1 MKNVFDFRKELI
13 GEYAKFS
20 TSFAKPS
27 ADDIAARLK
36 EEYGSGRYWR
46 EPLIQI
52 NPNYEKDKTVD
63 ELAAAGVLTA
73 ECAAIFQL
81 FKQEVK
87 NGVTGFTKQ
96 PLRLYKHQ
104 RQAISH
110 VQHGESYVVTTGTGS
125 GKSLC
130 FFIPIV
136 NRIIEEKKSDPTPR
150 TRAIIVYPMNA
161 LANSQREEMRK
172 FLCDYA
178 EGAEPISICRYTG
191 QESEEDRKRIR
202 ENPPDILLTNYMM
215 LDLILTRHTE
225 DRQVVKNCQGLE
237 FLVLDELHTYRGRQ
251 GADVAMLVRRL
262 RAQLNA
268 DNLLCVGTSATMAG
282 VGQSADKHKAIAEVA
297 SRIFDAPITEHC
309 VVDETLEYVT
319 DKNISN
325 AEMLSKLP
333 ARVSASSYDWS
344 DLDAFKQDPFAVWIE
359 RTLGIEDKGGHLE
372 RATPI
377 TSHDAAEKLA
387 EACHIG
393 KEASREA
400 IVRFLVSMQQKDWG
414 LGDKNKA
421 PFAFKLHQFISGP
434 GVVMTTLEKR
444 GERVVTLDE
453 QRFAPGRQDEGVL
466 LFRTYFCR
474 ECGREYIPVWID
486 DKNGRVLP
494 RKLDDAQPDST
505 KKDVRYG
512 FLTPVDGLPDGLE
525 TPSINDSL
533 PDKAYPDECFT
544 FTNDD
549 QKLKDS
555 FAKDGA
561 RPIAVSLSSQ
571 GKFAANTA
579 PTHWLWRGHYR
590 LCLECKDVNSANG
603 RDANRLAGISGEGRS
618 TATTIITLESLRLM
632 FAEQSAVGKDDFRKL
647 LGFADNRQDCALQS
661 GHFNEFVL
669 LTTLRS
675 ALLKA
680 LEESPDGI
688 GAEEIADRVFKALS
702 FNLDVPSVKREYLA
716 DPGLF
721 GPALAKAREKVKFYL
736 GYRLFEDLGREWR
749 YRNPNLEQLG
759 LLAFDFL
766 GLDELISHAEVW
778 NLSSG
783 IFKGLEGGHALFLS
797 LPPGNKRKFVIAVLT
812 ALRKL
817 KSISSKYFNEAEQGT
832 KCDVQDSE
840 GNTVILDRW
849 CLRSARPLVHEKS
862 TLIYYN
868 KDDIDANTE
877 QSSIK
882 KKVDEGAAFKASSA
896 SAFFRSIEVNDLWNG
911 TPYASP
917 KGGRFR
923 ANGNQDRRRL
933 MEAVQAVVL
942 AASKAGITVA
952 HAVGKPRDE
961 NGNEVEGV
969 NVVECSLTGDAI
981 IWKLSAPSDESKING
996 YFLQLYKNVAA
1007 ILGISLEEPFHSFE
1021 SHEHTAQVEGD
1032 LRRLLEQRFRFG
1044 ARDKSDYKKDG
1055 NKGDLKKLPV
1065 LYCSPTME
1073 LGVDISALD
1082 LVYMRNVPPTPAN
1095 YAQRA
1100 GRAGR
1105 SGQAALAVTY
1115 CASQSPHDQWFY
1127 NHVSEM
1133 VSGSVMV
1140 PAIDLSNKDL
1150 YDSHMHAVWL
1160 SCVDVKLPFGIY
1172 QLLEKEPED
1181 NPSLA
1186 LLEEFKTPFTDP
1198 SVLAQA
1204 CAVAGKITNKLA
1216 AQGELTPEKA
1226 PWFNASYLHSLING
1240 SCQAFDAALERWRTL
1255 YKATKLQQK
1264 EANHIAETSPSKKE
1278 REIALGVA
1286 TDALEQ
1292 INVLEASQKENSD
1305 FYLYRYLASQGFLPG
1320 YSFPKLP
1327 LIAWLSKRQYVRA
1340 GAAAAGTNRGTMIAR
1355 PRFLALTEFGPR
1367 SLIYHEG
1374 AMYRVTKV
1382 KLKSSEL
1389 THVAANGRLMTM
1401 KGYVCSECGCAMF
1414 NLDKPSEPPMYSVC
1428 PSCHEP
1434 IDFSKSL
1441 IQDLY
1446 GVETVEA
1453 REAARITV
1461 MDEERQRQG
1470 FETLTT
1476 YSMPKGPADARK
1488 DAEITMDEGLPTKL
1502 TYVPAAT
1509 IWKINLGLRRR
1520 ANPEERGFWINPYT
1534 GLWSKRDDDE
1544 GGEEPQDPNAAVK
1557 KEVRIVPFVR
1567 DTKNMLVVEPPHEIV
1582 ENQEAMSTFRAAL
1595 QRGIERVFQLESS
1608 ELAAEYLPNGDS
1620 PSRILLYEASEGGS
1634 GVLSRLVDETQREVC
1649 FREIAK
1655 KALEVMHYRLNCA
1668 SGDYEEVENVT
1679 CQAGCYE
1686 CLLSYYNQTEH
1697 EFINRRNASVK
1708 SYLAKLANLAPHAI
1722 TTVNVAAVSP
1732 VDVASTP
1739 FLRELQKRR
1748 LKFPQHLGKTVGE
1761 GEDAF
1766 TIDALYDKKNTIV
1779 TYSPPSQ
1786 RLSVYAAEQ
1795 GFDILEFPSEESQYD
1810 AFFADNE
1817 NLFKD

>member
-1 MKNVFDFRKELI
+1 MKNVFDFRKALI
-13 GEYAKFS
+13 DEYAKFS
-20 TSFAKPS
+20 TSFANPS
-27 ADDIAARLK
+27 AEDIAARLK
-36 EEYGSGRYWR
+36 EEYDSGRYWR

-73 ECAAIFQL
+73 ECAEIFQL

-87 NGVTGFTKQ
+87 NGVAGFTKQ
-96 PLRLYKHQ
+96 PIRLYKHQ

-178 EGAEPISICRYTG
+178 EGTEPVSIRRYTG
-191 QESEEDRKRIR
+191 QESDEDRQQIR

-215 LDLILTRHTE
+215 LDLILTRHTD

-282 VGQSADKHKAIAEVA
+282 VGQSADKHTAIAKVA

-325 AEMLSKLP
+325 VEMLSKLP
-333 ARVSASSYDWS
+333 ARVSASSYDWT
-344 DLDAFKQDPFAVWIE
+344 DLDAFKQDPFAIWIE
-359 RTLGIEDKGGHLE
+359 RTLGIADKGGHLE

-377 TSHDAAEKLA
+377 TSHVAAEKLA
-387 EACHIG
+387 ETCHIG
-393 KEASREA
+393 KDVAREA
-400 IVRFLVSMQQKDWG
+400 IIRFLISMQQKDWD

-453 QRFAPGRQDEGVL
+453 QRYAPGRQEEKVL

-486 DKNGRVLP
+486 DKNGRVDP
-494 RKLDDAQPDST
+494 RKLDDTQPDSV
-505 KKDVRYG
+505 KKDIRYG
-512 FLTPVDGLPDGLE
+512 FLTPVDGLSDGLE
-525 TPSINDSL
+525 TPSIGASL
-533 PDKAYPDECFT
+533 PETAYPDECFT
-544 FTNDD
+544 FTPAG
-549 QKLKDS
+549 QKLKPS

-561 RPIAVSLSSQ
+561 RPIAVSLTPQ
-571 GKFAANTA
+571 GTLVANAA

-590 LCLECKDVNSANG
+590 LCLECKDVNAASG
-603 RDANRLAGISGEGRS
+603 RDTNRLAGISGEGRS
-618 TATTIITLESLRLM
+618 TATTIISLEALRLL
-632 FAEQSAVGKDDFRKL
+632 FAEQPTTDKDDFRKL

-669 LTTLRS
+669 LTALRS

-680 LEESPDGI
+680 LKESPAGI
-688 GAEEIADRVFKALS
+688 CAEELAEKIFKALS
-702 FNLDVPSVKREYLA
+702 FDLNNPLVLREYLS

-721 GPALAKAREKVKFYL
+721 GPALTKAREKVKFYL

-759 LLAFDFL
+759 LLTFDYQ
-766 GLDELISHAEVW
+766 GLDELISHGEVW
-778 NLSSG
+778 DPSADH
-783 IFKGLEGGHALFLS
+783 FKGLGNGLALFLS
-797 LPPGNKRKFVIAVLT
+797 LPVAVRRKFVVAVLT

-817 KSISSKYFNEAEQGT
+817 KSISIKYFNEAEQGV
-832 KCDVQDSE
+832 KCDVQDSA

-849 CLRSARPLVHEKS
+849 CLRSARQLVHEKT
-862 TLIYYN
+862 TLIYFS
-868 KDDIDANTE
+868 KDELAANTE
-877 QSSIK
+877 QESILK
-882 KKVDEGAAFKASSA
+882 KLDDSATFNA
-896 SAFFRSIEVNDLWNG
+896 SAQTVFFRSIEMNDLWAGTHYTSPNG
-911 TPYASP
+911 S
-917 KGGRFR
+917 RFV
-923 ANGNQDRRRL
+923 GDRHL
-933 MEAVQAVVL
+933 LLEAVQAVVM

-952 HAVGKPRDE
+952 QAIGKPKDE
-961 NGNEVEGV
+961 DGNEIDGI
-969 NVVECSLTGDAI
+969 NVVECSLVGDAI
-981 IWKLSAPSDESKING
+981 IWKSSVPADENKVNG
-996 YFLQLYKNVAA
+996 YFLQLYRNVAE
-1007 ILGISLEEPFHSFE
+1007 ILGTSLKDQFYSFE

-1044 ARDKSDYKKDG
+1044 ARDKSDYKGPGK
-1055 NKGDLKKLPV
+1055 LKKLPV

-1105 SGQAALAVTY
+1105 SGQAALAITY

-1133 VSGSVMV
+1133 VTGSVMV
-1140 PAIDLSNKDL
+1140 PSIDLSNKDL

-1181 NPSLA
+1181 YPSLA
-1186 LLEEFKTPFTDP
+1186 LLDEFKTPFTDP
-1198 SVLAQA
+1198 SALAQA
-1204 CAVAGKITNKLA
+1204 CAVAGKITDKLI
-1216 AQGELTPEKA
+1216 AQGDLTSDKA
-1226 PWFNASYLHSLING
+1226 PWFNASYIDSLING
-1240 SCQAFDAALERWRTL
+1240 SCQAFDAALDRWRTL

-1264 EANHIAETSPSKKE
+1264 EANHIAETSPNKKE

-1327 LIAWLSKRQYVRA
+1327 LIAWLSKRQYVRP
-1340 GAAAAGTNRGTMIAR
+1340 GAAATGMNRGTMISR

-1382 KLKSSEL
+1382 KLKASEL

-1401 KGYVCSECGCAMF
+1401 KGYVCSKCGCAMF
-1414 NLDKPSEPPMYSVC
+1414 NLEKPSEPPLYSVC
-1428 PSCHEP
+1428 PACEEP
-1434 IDFSKSL
+1434 IDFAQSL

-1446 GVETVEA
+1446 GVDTVEA

-1476 YSMPKGPADARK
+1476 YSIEKDAAAARK
-1488 DAEITMDEGLPTKL
+1488 DAEITMDGGLSTKL
-1502 TYVPAAT
+1502 MYVPTAT
-1509 IWKINLGLRRR
+1509 IWKINKGLRRR
-1520 ANPEERGFWINPYT
+1520 ANPNELGFWINPYT
-1534 GLWSKRDDDE
+1534 GMWSKRDDDE
-1544 GGEEPQDPNAAVK
+1544 GEEEPKDPNAVVK

-1567 DTKNMLVVEPPHEIV
+1567 DTKNMLVIEPPHEIV
-1582 ENQEAMSTFRAAL
+1582 ESKEAMSTFRAAL

-1608 ELAAEYLPNGDS
+1608 ELAAEYLPDGDK

-1634 GVLSRLVDETQREVC
+1634 GVLSRLVDETQRDDC

-1655 KALEVMHYRLNCA
+1655 KALEVMHYHLNSA
-1668 SGDYEEVENVT
+1668 TGIYEEVEGVK

-1697 EFINRRNASVK
+1697 EFINRRNDLVK
-1708 SYLAKLANLAPHAI
+1708 DYLAKLANLASGAI
-1722 TTVNVAAVSP
+1722 TTQTVLPVSQA
-1732 VDVASTP
+1732 DVASTP
-1739 FLRELQKRR
+1739 FLREIQKRGLR
-1748 LKFPQHLGKTVGE
+1748 LPLSNNINKVIGE

-1766 TIDALYDKKNTIV
+1766 TIDAFYDKANIIV
-1779 TYSPPSQ
+1779 TYSSPSQ
-1786 RLSVYAAEQ
+1786 QLSAYAAER

>member
-1 MKNVFDFRKELI
+1 MNNVFEFKSALI
-13 GEYAKFS
+13 DEYAKFS

-27 ADDIAARLK
+27 AEDIVARLK
-36 EEYGSGRYWR
+36 EEYESGRYWR

-63 ELAAAGVLTA
+63 ELAAKGDLTA
-73 ECAAIFQL
+73 ECAAIFRL

-87 NGVTGFTKQ
+87 NHVSGFTTL

-110 VQHGESYVVTTGTGS
+110 VKSGESYVVTTGTGS

-178 EGAEPISICRYTG
+178 EGDAPISICRYTG
-191 QESEEDRKRIR
+191 QESQEERDRIR

-215 LDLILTRHTE
+215 LDLILTRHTG
-225 DRQVVKNCQGLE
+225 DQVVVQNCQGLE

-268 DNLLCVGTSATMAG
+268 SKLLCVGTSATMAG
-282 VGQSADKHKAIAEVA
+282 VGQAGDKRKAISEVA

-319 DKNISN
+319 DKAISN
-325 AEMLSKLP
+325 AAMRAALP
-333 ARVSASSYDWS
+333 ARVAASSYDWA
-344 DLDAFKQDPFAVWIE
+344 DLDAFKKDPFAVWIE
-359 RTLGIEDKGGHLE
+359 RTLGIVDVNGHLE

-377 TSHDAAEKLA
+377 TAQDAAEKLA
-387 EACHIG
+387 DICKIDVKVA
-393 KEASREA
+393 RES
-400 IVRFLVSMQQKDWG
+400 IVKFLVAMQQKEWG
-414 LGDKNKA
+414 ESAKT

-453 QRFAPGRQDEGVL
+453 QRFAPGRQAEGAL
-466 LFRTYFCR
+466 LYRTYFCR

-486 DKNGRVLP
+486 DKNGMVVP
-494 RKLDDAQPDST
+494 RKLDDTPPDSER
-505 KKDVRYG
+505 KNIRYG
-512 FLTPVDGLPDGLE
+512 FLTPIEGLPDGLDK
-525 TPSINDSL
+525 PSLNDRLSES
-533 PDKAYPDECFT
+533 AYPDECFT
-544 FTNDD
+544 FNHKG
-549 QKLKDS
+549 QKQTLKDS
-555 FAKDGA
+555 FAKEYA
-561 RPIAVSLSSQ
+561 RPIAVSLRPN
-571 GKFAANTA
+571 GEFAANAA

-590 LCLECKDVNSANG
+590 LCLACKNVNAANG
-603 RDANRLAGISGEGRS
+603 RDANRLAGISGESRS
-618 TATTIITLESLRLM
+618 TATTIITLEALRLM
-632 FAEQSAVGKDDFRKL
+632 FAEHPVAGNDDFRKL

-669 LTTLRS
+669 LTTVRS

-680 LEESPDGI
+680 LEESPNGI
-688 GAEEIADRVFKALS
+688 GAEEIAERVFNALS
-702 FNLDVPSVKREYLA
+702 FNMDDPAVKREYLT
-716 DPGLF
+716 DPDLF
-721 GPALAKAREKVKFYL
+721 GSALVKACEKVKFYL

-759 LLAFDFL
+759 LLSFDFS
-766 GLDELISHAEVW
+766 GLDELVSREGAWDASADH
-778 NLSSG
+778 
-783 IFKGLEGGHALFLS
+783 FKGLKEGLDLLLALS
-797 LPPGNKRKFVIAVLT
+797 YEKKRTFIVAVLT

-817 KSISSKYFNEAEQGT
+817 KSISVKYFSESEQG
-832 KCDVQDSE
+832 KKRDVQNSD

-849 CLRSARPLVHEKS
+849 CLRSSRPLVHEKT
-862 TLIYYN
+862 TLIYFN
-868 KDDIDANTE
+868 KDTISANTE
-877 QSSIK
+877 QERILK
-882 KKVDEGAAFKASSA
+882 TIDEDAVFKASSA
-896 SAFFRSIEVNDLWNG
+896 SAFFRSVEINDLWDG
-911 TPYASP
+911 TAFASP
-917 KGGRFR
+917 NGGRFS
-923 ANGNQDRRRL
+923 GNRRHL
-933 MEAVQAVVL
+933 MKAVQAVVL
-942 AASKAGITVA
+942 AASKAGLTVA
-952 HAVGKPRDE
+952 HVVGRPKDA
-961 NGNEVEGV
+961 NGNEIDGV
-969 NVVECSLTGDAI
+969 NIVACSLAGDAI
-981 IWKLSAPSDESKING
+981 IWKKDTPADESKVNG
-996 YFLQLYKNVAA
+996 YFLNLYKNVAA
-1007 ILGISLEEPFHSFE
+1007 MLGTSSEDSFHAFE
-1021 SHEHTAQVEGD
+1021 AHEHTAQVEGD

-1055 NKGDLKKLPV
+1055 NKGELKKLPV

-1127 NHVSEM
+1127 NNPSEM

-1150 YDSHMHAVWL
+1150 FDSHMHAVWL
-1160 SCVDVKLPFGIY
+1160 SCVNAELPFGIY
-1172 QLLEKEPED
+1172 QLLDTNSKD
-1181 NPSLA
+1181 DPSLA
-1186 LLEEFKTPFTDP
+1186 LLDKFKTAFTNPDAI
-1198 SVLAQA
+1198 SSA
-1204 CAVAGKITNKLA
+1204 CVIAGKITDKLVSE
-1216 AQGELTPEKA
+1216 GELTPDKA
-1226 PWFNASYLHSLING
+1226 PWFTGAYLKTLIAE
-1240 SCQAFDAALERWRTL
+1240 SCQKFDAALDRWRAL
-1255 YKATKLQQK
+1255 YKATLRQQK
-1264 EANHIAETSPSKKE
+1264 EAHRIEETAPNKKE
-1278 REIALGVA
+1278 RETAHNVS

-1292 INVLEASQKENSD
+1292 INVLTSAQKENSD

-1327 LIAWLSKRQYVRA
+1327 LIAWLSKRQFVRA
-1340 GAAAAGTNRGTMIAR
+1340 GAVASGAGRGTMISR

-1374 AMYRVTKV
+1374 AIYRVTKV
-1382 KLKSSEL
+1382 KLKANEL
-1389 THVAANGRLMTM
+1389 THVAADGRLMTM
-1401 KGYVCSECGCAMF
+1401 QGYVCSNCGYAMF
-1414 NLDKPSEPPMYSVC
+1414 NLDKPSEPPVYSVC
-1428 PSCHEP
+1428 PSCREP
-1434 IDFSKSL
+1434 IDLAKSL

-1453 REAARITV
+1453 HEAARITV

-1470 FETLTT
+1470 FETQIT
-1476 YSMPKGPADARK
+1476 YSMANDTSYARK
-1488 DAEITMDEGLPTKL
+1488 DAQICTDDGREAKL

-1509 IWKINLGLRRR
+1509 IWKINRGLRRR
-1520 ANPEERGFWINPYT
+1520 ANPYELGFWINPYT
-1534 GLWSKRDDDE
+1534 GQWSKRDDDD
-1544 GGEEPQDPNAAVK
+1544 GAEEPKDPNAAVK

-1567 DTKNMLVVEPPHEIV
+1567 DTKNMLVVEPPPQIV
-1582 ENQEAMSTFRAAL
+1582 ESRETMSTFRAAL

-1608 ELAAEYLPNGDS
+1608 ELAAEYLPNNDD

-1634 GVLSRLVDETQREVC
+1634 GVLSRLVDEAQREVC

-1655 KALEVMHYRLNCA
+1655 KALEVMHYHLDSA
-1668 SGDYEEVENVT
+1668 TGGYEEEADVK

-1686 CLLSYYNQTEH
+1686 CLLSYHNQTEH
-1697 EFINRRNASVK
+1697 DFINRRNAVVK
-1708 SYLAKLANLAPHAI
+1708 DYLVTLANLAPGSI
-1722 TTVNVAAVSP
+1722 VSVSTTPVSKI
-1732 VDVASTP
+1732 DVANTP
-1739 FLRELQKRR
+1739 FLREIQNRKLP
-1748 LKFPQHLGKTVGE
+1748 FPKHNGKVVGE

-1766 TIDALYDKKNTIV
+1766 TIDALYDDANLIV
-1779 TYSPPSQ
+1779 TYSPPSHQ
-1786 RLSVYAAEQ
+1786 LSEYASDQ
-1795 GFDILEFPSEESQYD
+1795 GLDILEFPADESQYD
-1810 AFFADNE
+1810 AFFAA
-1817 NLFKD
+1817 FKEIVKKD

>member
-1 MKNVFDFRKELI
+1 MNNVFEFKRSLI
-13 GEYAKFS
+13 DEYAKFS

-27 ADDIAARLK
+27 AEDIAARLK
-36 EEYGSGRYWR
+36 DEYESGRYWR

-52 NPNYEKDKTVD
+52 NPNYEKDKTVE
-63 ELAAAGVLTA
+63 ELAANGALTE
-73 ECAAIFQL
+73 ECAAVFRL

-87 NGVTGFTKQ
+87 NHVPGFTTQ

-104 RQAISH
+104 RQAVSH
-110 VQHGESYVVTTGTGS
+110 VKNGESYVVTTGTGS

-136 NRIIEEKKSDPTPR
+136 NRIIEEKKADPKPR

-178 EGAEPISICRYTG
+178 EGKQPVSICRYTG
-191 QESEEDRKRIR
+191 QESEEERARIR

-215 LDLILTRHTE
+215 LDLILTRHTG
-225 DRQVVKNCQGLE
+225 DQVVVRNCQGLE

-262 RAQLNA
+262 RAQLNV
-268 DNLLCVGTSATMAG
+268 DKLLCIGTSATMAG
-282 VGQSADKHKAIAEVA
+282 VGQAGDKRKAIAEVA

-319 DKNISN
+319 DKSVSN
-325 AEMLSKLP
+325 DAMLAGLP
-333 ARVSASSYDWS
+333 ARVAAPSYGWA
-344 DLDAFKQDPFAVWIE
+344 DLDAFRKDPFAVWIE
-359 RTLGIEDKGGHLE
+359 RTLGIVDVNGHLE
-372 RATPI
+372 RATPMTAQDAARKLADI
-377 TSHDAAEKLA
+377 CEIDVNVAHDA
-387 EACHIG
+387 
-393 KEASREA
+393 
-400 IVRFLVSMQQKDWG
+400 IVKFLVAMQRKTWSEG
-414 LGDKNKA
+414 GKA

-453 QRFAPGRQDEGVL
+453 QRFAPGRQEEGVL
-466 LFRTYFCR
+466 LYRTYFCR

-486 DKNGRVLP
+486 AQNSRVVP
-494 RKLDDAQPDST
+494 RKLDDTQPESAQ
-505 KKDVRYG
+505 KDIRYG
-512 FLTPVDGLPDGLE
+512 FLTPVEGLPDGLDV
-525 TPSINDSL
+525 PLLNDSL
-533 PDKAYPDECFT
+533 PETAYPDVCFT
-544 FTNDD
+544 FTHDG

-555 FAKDGA
+555 FAGNGA
-561 RPIAVSLSSQ
+561 RPIAVSLTPQ
-571 GKFAANTA
+571 GGFAANAA

-590 LCLECKDVNSANG
+590 LCLECKDVNSTNG
-603 RDANRLAGISGEGRS
+603 RDTNRLAGISGEGRS
-618 TATTIITLESLRLM
+618 TATTIITLEALRLM
-632 FAEQSAVGKDDFRKL
+632 FAERPAVGRDDFRKL
-647 LGFADNRQDCALQS
+647 LGFSDNRQDCALQS

-680 LEESPDGI
+680 LDDSPDGI
-688 GAEEIADRVFKALS
+688 SAEDVAGQVFKALS
-702 FNLDVPSVKREYLA
+702 FDLDTPAVKREYLA

-721 GPALAKAREKVKFYL
+721 GPALAKARENVKFYL

-766 GLDELISHAEVW
+766 GLDDLISNAEVW
-778 NLSSG
+778 NPSSG
-783 IFKGLEGGHALFLS
+783 IFRGLEGGRALFLS
-797 LPPGNKRKFVIAVLT
+797 LPPENRRKFVVAVLT

-817 KSISSKYFNEAEQGT
+817 KSISSKYFNEDVQGT

-896 SAFFRSIEVNDLWNG
+896 SAFFRSIEINGLWDG
-911 TPYASP
+911 TSYASP
-917 KGGRFR
+917 NGGRFV
-923 ANGNQDRRRL
+923 GDRRQL
-933 MEAVQAVVL
+933 LEAVQAVVL

-952 HAVGKPRDE
+952 HAVGKPKDA
-961 NGNEVEGV
+961 NGNETDGI
-969 NVVECSLTGDAI
+969 NVVECSLAGGAI
-981 IWKLSAPSDESKING
+981 VWKKAVPAAESNVNE
-996 YFLQLYKNVAA
+996 YFLQLYTNVAA
-1007 ILGISLEEPFHSFE
+1007 LLGASPDEPFHSFE

-1044 ARDKSDYKKDG
+1044 ARDKSDYSKDG

-1160 SCVDVKLPFGIY
+1160 SCVDAELPFGIY
-1172 QLLEKEPED
+1172 QLLDKNPEGD
-1181 NPSLA
+1181 PSLA
-1186 LLEEFKTPFTDP
+1186 LLGEYKTAFTNPDA
-1198 SVLAQA
+1198 LAKA
-1204 CAVAGKITNKLA
+1204 CTIAGKITDKLVSE
-1216 AQGELTPEKA
+1216 GELTPDKA
-1226 PWFNASYLHSLING
+1226 PWFNGGYLHALVAD
-1240 SCQAFDAALERWRTL
+1240 SCRKFDAALDRWRTL
-1255 YKATKLQQK
+1255 FKATLRQLK
-1264 EANHIAETSPSKKE
+1264 EAHRIEETSPNKRE
-1278 REIALGVA
+1278 RETAHGVA

-1292 INVLEASQKENSD
+1292 INVLTSAQKENSD

-1327 LIAWLSKRQYVRA
+1327 LIAWLSKRQFVRA
-1340 GAAAAGTNRGTMIAR
+1340 GAAASGAGRGTMISR

-1382 KLKSSEL
+1382 KLKASEL
-1389 THVAANGRLMTM
+1389 THVAADGRLMTM
-1401 KGYVCSECGCAMF
+1401 KGYVCSNCGCAMF
-1414 NLDKPSEPPMYSVC
+1414 NLDKPSEPPVYSVC
-1428 PSCHEP
+1428 PACREP
-1434 IDFSKSL
+1434 VDFAKSL

-1453 REAARITV
+1453 REASRITV

-1476 YSMPKGPADARK
+1476 YSMPHDASYARK
-1488 DAEITMDEGLPTKL
+1488 DAKICAEGGLDARL
-1502 TYVPAAT
+1502 TYVSAAT

-1520 ANPEERGFWINPYT
+1520 ANPQELGFWIDPYT
-1534 GLWSKRDDDE
+1534 GQWSKRDDD
-1544 GGEEPQDPNAAVK
+1544 GDDEPKDPAARR

-1567 DTKNMLVVEPPHEIV
+1567 DTKNMLVIEPPREIV
-1582 ENQEAMSTFRAAL
+1582 ESREAMSTLRAAL
-1595 QRGIERVFQLESS
+1595 QLGIERVFQLESS
-1608 ELAAEYLPNGDS
+1608 ELAAEYLPNS
-1620 PSRILLYEASEGGS
+1620 EAASRILLYEASEGGS
-1634 GVLSRLVDETQREVC
+1634 GVLNRLVDELQREAC

-1655 KALEVMHYRLNCA
+1655 KALEVMHYRFNSA
-1668 SGDYEEVENVT
+1668 TEGYEEEEGIK

-1686 CLLSYYNQTEH
+1686 CLLSYHNQPEH
-1697 EFINRRNASVK
+1697 EFINRRNAVVK
-1708 SYLAKLANLAPHAI
+1708 EYLSKLTRLTPGSI
-1722 TTVNVAAVSP
+1722 LTVNEAP
-1732 VDVASTP
+1732 VMPADIAGTP
-1739 FLRELQKRR
+1739 FLRELRKRN
-1748 LKFPQHLGKTVGE
+1748 LKFPQYLGKVVGE
-1761 GEDAF
+1761 GENAI
-1766 TIDALYDKKNTIV
+1766 TLDALYDAANV
-1779 TYSPPSQ
+1779 VVAYSPPSPQ
-1786 RLSVYAAEQ
+1786 LIAYADDQ
-1795 GFDILEFPSEESQYD
+1795 GLDILEFPADESLHD
-1810 AFFADNE
+1810 AFFAANE
-1817 NLFKD
+1817 NLFKS

>member
-13 GEYAKFS
+13 GEYARFS

-27 ADDIAARLK
+27 AEDVVALLK
-36 EEYGSGRYWR
+36 KEYGSGRYWR

-52 NPNYEKDKTVD
+52 NPNYERDQTVD

-73 ECAAIFQL
+73 ECASIFRL
-81 FKQEVK
+81 FKQEVQ
-87 NGVTGFTKQ
+87 NGVAGFSKQ

-110 VQHGESYVVTTGTGS
+110 VRDGESYVVTTGTGS

-178 EGAEPISICRYTG
+178 EGEEPVSICRYTG
-191 QESEEDRKRIR
+191 QESNEERDRIR
-202 ENPPDILLTNYMM
+202 KNPPDILLTNYMM
-215 LDLILTRHTE
+215 LDLILTRHTG
-225 DRQVVKNCQGLE
+225 DQVVVKNCQGLE

-251 GADVAMLVRRL
+251 GSDVAMLVRRL

-268 DNLLCVGTSATMAG
+268 DHLLCIGTSATMAG
-282 VGQSADKHKAIAEVA
+282 VGQAGDKRKAIADVA
-297 SRIFDAPITEHC
+297 SRLFDAPITEHC

-319 DKNISN
+319 DRDVSD
-325 AEMLSKLP
+325 AQMLAALP
-333 ARVSASSYDWS
+333 ARVAAPSYDWA
-344 DLDAFKQDPFAVWIE
+344 DVAAFRKDPFAVWIE
-359 RTLGIEDKGGHLE
+359 RTLGIEDRNGRLE

-377 TSHDAAEKLA
+377 TAKAAAERLA
-387 EACHIG
+387 AICKIDEA
-393 KEASREA
+393 AAQEA
-400 IVRFLVSMQQKDWG
+400 IIRFLVALQQKKWG
-414 LGDKNKA
+414 EGAHDKA

-486 DKNGRVLP
+486 DKNGRVVP
-494 RKLDDAQPDST
+494 RKLDDTQPDSA

-512 FLTPVDGLPDGLE
+512 FLTPVDGLPGELGA
-525 TPSINDSL
+525 PSLGDSV
-533 PDKAYPDECFT
+533 PDRAYPDECFT
-544 FTNDD
+544 FANND
-549 QKLKDS
+549 QRLRDS
-555 FAKDGA
+555 FAEDGA
-561 RPIAVSLSSQ
+561 RPVAVSLSPR
-571 GKFAANTA
+571 GEFAANAA

-618 TATTIITLESLRLM
+618 TATTVITLEALRLM
-632 FAEQSAVGKDDFRKL
+632 FAERPAVGKEDFRKL

-669 LTTLRS
+669 LTTLRA

-688 GAEEIADRVFKALS
+688 GAEEIAERVFRALS
-702 FNLDVPSVKREYLA
+702 FHLDVPSVKSEYLS
-716 DPGLF
+716 DPELF

-759 LLAFDFL
+759 LVAFDFL
-766 GLDELISHAEVW
+766 GLDELIAREESW
-778 NLSSG
+778 NPSSPV
-783 IFKGLEGGHALFLS
+783 FKGLEDGLDLFLS
-797 LPPGNKRKFVIAVLT
+797 LPAENRRQFVVAVLN
-812 ALRKL
+812 ALRKQ
-817 KSISSKYFNEAEQGT
+817 KSISVKYFNEAEQGA

-840 GNTVILDRW
+840 GNVVVLDRW
-849 CLRSARPLVHEKS
+849 CLRSPRPLVHEKP
-862 TLIYYN
+862 TLVYF
-868 KDDIDANTE
+868 DRGAVAANTE
-877 QSSIK
+877 QNAIQRK
-882 KKVDEGAAFKASSA
+882 IEEGAAFKASAA

-911 TPYASP
+911 TPYATP
-917 KGGRFR
+917 NGGRFR
-923 ANGNQDRRRL
+923 ANDGRDRRRL
-933 MEAVQAVVL
+933 MQAVQAVVL

-961 NGNEVEGV
+961 KGGEIDGV
-969 NVVECSLTGDAI
+969 NVVECSLAGDAI
-981 IWKLSAPSDESKING
+981 VWKLSAPPDEGKINA
-996 YFLQLYKNVAA
+996 YFLRLYRNVAA
-1007 ILGISLEEPFHSFE
+1007 LLGASQDVPFQSFE

-1044 ARDKSDYKKDG
+1044 ARDKSDYRKDG
-1055 NKGDLKKLPV
+1055 NKGDLRKLPV

-1105 SGQAALAVTY
+1105 SGQAALAVVY

-1127 NHVSEM
+1127 SHVSEM
-1133 VSGSVMV
+1133 VSGSVTV

-1160 SCVDVKLPFGIY
+1160 SCVDKELPFGIY
-1172 QLLEKEPED
+1172 QLLEKTPED
-1181 NPSLA
+1181 EPSLA
-1186 LLEEFKTPFTDP
+1186 LLADFKTPLSAPDA
-1198 SVLAQA
+1198 LARA
-1204 CAVAGKITNKLA
+1204 RAVAGRITDTLVA
-1216 AQGELTPEKA
+1216 EGELSPERA
-1226 PWFNASYLHSLING
+1226 PWFNGAYLPQLIAD
-1240 SCQAFDAALERWRTL
+1240 SCRTFDAALDRWRTL
-1255 YKATKLQQK
+1255 YRATLRQLK
-1264 EANHIAETSPSKKE
+1264 EAHRIEETSPNKKE
-1278 REIALGVA
+1278 REAAHGVA

-1292 INVLEASQKENSD
+1292 INVLTSVQKENSD

-1327 LIAWLSKRQYVRA
+1327 LIAWLSKRQFVRA
-1340 GAAAAGTNRGTMIAR
+1340 RTTASGSDRGTMISR

-1374 AMYRVTKV
+1374 ATYRVTKV
-1382 KLKSSEL
+1382 KLKASEL

-1401 KGYVCSECGCAMF
+1401 KGYVCSKCGCAMF

-1428 PSCHEP
+1428 PSCREP
-1434 IDFSKSL
+1434 IDFAKSL
-1441 IQDLY
+1441 VQDLY
-1446 GVETVEA
+1446 GIETVEA

-1470 FETLTT
+1470 FETLTA
-1476 YSMPKGPADARK
+1476 YSLASGAASARK
-1488 DAEITMDEGLPTKL
+1488 DARISLPGVPGTRL

-1509 IWKINLGLRRR
+1509 IWKINKGLRRR
-1520 ANPEERGFWINPYT
+1520 ANPSELGFWINPYT

-1544 GGEEPQDPNAAVK
+1544 GAEDPKDPNAAVR

-1567 DTKNMLVVEPPHEIV
+1567 DTKNMLVVVPPPEIV
-1582 ENQEAMSTFRAAL
+1582 ESREALATLRAAL

-1608 ELAAEYLPNGDS
+1608 ELAAEYLPDAAA
-1620 PSRILLYEASEGGS
+1620 PSRILFYEASEGGA
-1634 GVLSRLVDETQREVC
+1634 GVLGRLVDEAQREVC
-1649 FREIAK
+1649 FREIAR
-1655 KALEVMHYRLNCA
+1655 KALEVMHYRLDSA
-1668 SGDYEEVENVT
+1668 TGAYEEAGGVT

-1697 EFINRRNASVK
+1697 EFINRRNAAVRD
-1708 SYLAKLANLAPHAI
+1708 YLAKLANLAPKAVV
-1722 TTVNVAAVSP
+1722 TERAAPVSP
-1732 VDVASTP
+1732 VDVAGTP
-1739 FLRELQKRR
+1739 FLRELQRRR
-1748 LKFPQHLGKTVGE
+1748 LKFPRHLGKVVGE
-1761 GEDAF
+1761 GADAF
-1766 TIDALYDKKNTIV
+1766 AIDALYDEENVIV
-1779 TYSPPSQ
+1779 SYAPPSPQ
-1786 RLSVYAAEQ
+1786 LAAFAADK
-1795 GFDILEFPSEESQYD
+1795 GFDVLEFPADESRHD
-1810 AFFADNE
+1810 AFFAAHE

>member
-1 MKNVFDFRKELI
+1 MNNVFEFKSALI
-13 GEYAKFS
+13 DEYAKFS

-27 ADDIAARLK
+27 AEDIVAWL
-36 EEYGSGRYWR
+36 ETEYASKRYWR

-52 NPNYEKDKTVD
+52 NPNYEKDQTVD
-63 ELAAAGVLTA
+63 ELAANGELTA

-87 NGVTGFTKQ
+87 NHVPGFTTE

-104 RQAISH
+104 RQALSH
-110 VQHGESYVVTTGTGS
+110 VKNGESYVVTTGTGS

-136 NRIIEEKKSDPTPR
+136 NRIIEEKKADPMPR

-172 FLCDYA
+172 FLCNYA
-178 EGAEPISICRYTG
+178 EGEEPVSICRYTG
-191 QESEEDRKRIR
+191 LESDDERRLIR

-215 LDLILTRHTE
+215 LDLILTRHTG
-225 DRQVVKNCQGLE
+225 DQVVVQNCQGLE

-251 GADVAMLVRRL
+251 GADIAMLVRRL

-268 DNLLCVGTSATMAG
+268 NHLLCIGTSATMAG
-282 VGQSADKHKAIAEVA
+282 VGQAGDKRKAIAEVA

-319 DKNISN
+319 DKTISN
-325 AEMLSKLP
+325 EAMLAALP
-333 ARVSASSYDWS
+333 ARVAASSYNWAN
-344 DLDAFKQDPFAVWIE
+344 LDDFKKDRFAIWIE
-359 RTLGIEDKGGHLE
+359 RTLGIEDRNGHLE
-372 RATPI
+372 RATPR
-377 TSHDAAEKLA
+377 TTEEAAERLA
-387 EACHIG
+387 DVCEIDKNVA
-393 KEASREA
+393 KEA
-400 IVRFLVSMQQKDWG
+400 IVRFLVAMQQKKWDETG
-414 LGDKNKA
+414 KA

-444 GERVVTLDE
+444 GKRDVTLAE
-453 QRFAPGRQDEGVL
+453 QRFAPGRQEEGVL
-466 LFRTYFCR
+466 LFRSYFCR
-474 ECGREYIPVWID
+474 ECGREYIPVWVD
-486 DKNGRVLP
+486 DKNGRVVP
-494 RKLDDAQPDST
+494 RKLDDTQPDSS
-505 KKDVRYG
+505 KGNILYG
-512 FLTPVDGLPDGLE
+512 FLTPIEGLPDELG
-525 TPSINDSL
+525 TPALNDSL

-544 FTNDD
+544 FTHKD

-555 FAKDGA
+555 FSKDGA
-561 RPIAVSLSSQ
+561 RPIAVSLTPQ
-571 GKFAANTA
+571 GEFAANAA

-590 LCLECKDVNSANG
+590 LCLECKDVNSASG
-603 RDANRLAGISGEGRS
+603 RDTNRLAGISGEGRS
-618 TATTIITLESLRLM
+618 TATTVITLEALRLM
-632 FAEQSAVGKDDFRKL
+632 FAEHPVVGKGDFRKL
-647 LGFADNRQDCALQS
+647 LGFADNRQDCALQA
-661 GHFNEFVL
+661 GHFNEFIL

-688 GAEEIADRVFKALS
+688 GADEVADRVFKALS
-702 FNLDVPSVKREYLA
+702 FNIDDPVVKREYLV

-721 GPALAKAREKVKFYL
+721 GPALTKAREKVKFYL

-759 LLAFDFL
+759 LLSFDFL
-766 GLDELISHAEVW
+766 GLDELVSHADVW
-778 NLSSG
+778 NPSADHFNGLGVGLS
-783 IFKGLEGGHALFLS
+783 LFLS
-797 LPPGNKRKFVIAVLT
+797 LQPVKRREFIVAVLT

-817 KSISSKYFNEAEQGT
+817 KSVSSKYFNESEQGA

-849 CLRSARPLVHEKS
+849 CLRSSRLLVHEKT
-862 TLIYYN
+862 TLIYYD
-868 KDDIDANTE
+868 KDEIAANTE
-877 QSSIK
+877 QDSILK
-882 KKVDEGAAFKASSA
+882 KMEDGAAFKASSA
-896 SAFFRSIEVNDLWNG
+896 SSFFRSIEVSGLWDG

-923 ANGNQDRRRL
+923 ADGSHSRRHL
-933 MEAVQAVVL
+933 MEAVQAVIL

-952 HAVGKPRDE
+952 HAVGRRRDE
-961 NGNEVEGV
+961 NGNEIDGV
-969 NVVECSLTGDAI
+969 NVVECSLAGDAI
-981 IWKLSAPSDESKING
+981 IWKKAMPEDEGKVNG
-996 YFLQLYKNVAA
+996 YFLQLYRNVAD
-1007 ILGISLEEPFHSFE
+1007 ILGSSPEEPFLSFE

-1032 LRRLLEQRFRFG
+1032 LRSILEQRFRFG
-1044 ARDKSDYKKDG
+1044 ESDKKDYKG
-1055 NKGDLKKLPV
+1055 NGGLKKLPV

-1127 NHVSEM
+1127 NHIAEM
-1133 VSGSVMV
+1133 VCGSVMV
-1140 PAIDLSNKDL
+1140 PSIDLSNKDL
-1150 YDSHMHAVWL
+1150 YDNHMHAVWL
-1160 SCVDVKLPFGIY
+1160 SCVDAELPFSIY

-1186 LLEEFKTPFTDP
+1186 LLPAFKTAFTNP
-1198 SVLAQA
+1198 GAQA
-1204 CAVAGKITNKLA
+1204 KARAIAGSITDKLVSE
-1216 AQGELTPEKA
+1216 GELTPGKA
-1226 PWFNASYLHSLING
+1226 PWFNDTYLDTLIAE
-1240 SCQAFDAALERWRTL
+1240 SCQKFDDALDRWRTL
-1255 YKATKLQQK
+1255 YEATLRQLK
-1264 EANHIAETSPSKKE
+1264 EAHHIEETSPNKRE
-1278 REIALGVA
+1278 REIAHGVA

-1292 INVLEASQKENSD
+1292 INVLTSEQKKDSD

-1327 LIAWLSKRQYVRA
+1327 LIAWLSKRQYVRP
-1340 GAAAAGTNRGTMIAR
+1340 GAVQPGENRGTMISR

-1374 AMYRVTKV
+1374 AMYRVAKV
-1382 KLKSSEL
+1382 KLKASEL
-1389 THVAANGRLMTM
+1389 SRVAADGHLMTM
-1401 KGYVCSECGCAMF
+1401 KGYVCSNCGCAMF

-1434 IDFSKSL
+1434 IDFAKSL

-1453 REAARITV
+1453 REAAKITV

-1476 YSMPKGPADARK
+1476 YSMPNDASYARK
-1488 DAEITMDEGLPTKL
+1488 DAKICVGDGLDAKL
-1502 TYVPAAT
+1502 TYVSAAT
-1509 IWKINLGLRRR
+1509 IWKINKGLRRR
-1520 ANPEERGFWINPYT
+1520 ANAEELGFWINPYT
-1534 GLWSKRDDDE
+1534 GQWSKRDDDD
-1544 GGEEPQDPNAAVK
+1544 GDEEPKDPSAAIR

-1567 DTKNMLVVEPPHEIV
+1567 DTKNMLVIEPPHEIV
-1582 ENQEAMSTFRAAL
+1582 ESKEAMSTLRAAL

-1608 ELAAEYLPNGDS
+1608 ELAAEYLPNGTM

-1634 GVLSRLVDETQREVC
+1634 GVLSRLVDEAQREVC

-1655 KALEVMHYRLNCA
+1655 KALEVMHYCLD
-1668 SGDYEEVENVT
+1668 GETGEYEEVEDVK

-1697 EFINRRNASVK
+1697 EFINRRNAVVK
-1708 SYLAKLANLAPHAI
+1708 GYLSRLANLAPGSIA
-1722 TTVNVAAVSP
+1722 NVSVAPVSHVG
-1732 VDVASTP
+1732 VDVENTP
-1739 FLRELQKRR
+1739 FLRELRNR
-1748 LKFPQHLGKTVGE
+1748 NLKFPLSVNINKTIGE
-1761 GEDAF
+1761 GESAF
-1766 TIDALYDKKNTIV
+1766 TIDALYDAANVIV
-1779 TYSPPSQ
+1779 TYSAPSP
-1786 RLSVYAAEQ
+1786 RLSAYASDQ
-1795 GFDILEFPSEESQYD
+1795 GLDILEFPADESQYD
-1810 AFFADNE
+1810 AFFAANDT
-1817 NLFKD
+1817 LFKD

>member
-13 GEYAKFS
+13 DEYAKFS

-27 ADDIAARLK
+27 AEDIVVRLD
-36 EEYGSGRYWR
+36 EEYASGRYWR

-63 ELAAAGVLTA
+63 ELAAEGELAP

-87 NGVTGFTKQ
+87 NHVPGFTTQ

-110 VQHGESYVVTTGTGS
+110 VKSGESYVVTTGTGS

-136 NRIIEEKKSDPTPR
+136 NRIIEEKKSNPTPR

-172 FLCDYA
+172 FLCDYT
-178 EGAEPISICRYTG
+178 EGAEPVSICRYTG
-191 QESEEDRKRIR
+191 QESEEERKQIR

-215 LDLILTRHTE
+215 LDLILTRHTG
-225 DRQVVKNCQGLE
+225 DQVVVQNCQGLE

-251 GADVAMLVRRL
+251 GSDVAMLVRRL

-268 DNLLCVGTSATMAG
+268 ANLLCVGTSATMAG
-282 VGQSADKHKAIAEVA
+282 VGQVGDKRKAIAEVA

-319 DKNISN
+319 DKTISN
-325 AEMLSKLP
+325 DAMLAALS
-333 ARVSASSYDWS
+333 ARVAASSYDWA
-344 DLDAFKQDPFAVWIE
+344 DLDVFKEDPFAVWIE
-359 RTLGIEDKGGHLE
+359 RTLGIVDVNGHLE
-372 RATPI
+372 RATPM
-377 TSHDAAEKLA
+377 TAQEAAGKLA
-387 EACHIG
+387 DICKIDEKVA
-393 KEASREA
+393 RDA
-400 IVRFLVSMQQKDWG
+400 IVKFLIAMQQKAWDESG
-414 LGDKNKA
+414 KA

-444 GERVVTLDE
+444 SERVVTLDE
-453 QRFAPGRQDEGVL
+453 QRFAPGRQEEGVL
-466 LFRTYFCR
+466 LYRTYFCR

-486 DKNGRVLP
+486 DKNGMVVP
-494 RKLDDAQPDST
+494 RKLDDTQPDST
-505 KKDVRYG
+505 KKDIRYG
-512 FLTPVDGLPDGLE
+512 FLTPIEGLPDGLD
-525 TPSINDSL
+525 TPSLNDNL
-533 PDKAYPDECFT
+533 PETAYPDECFT
-544 FTNDD
+544 FTHDD
-549 QKLKDS
+549 QRLKDS

-561 RPIAVSLSSQ
+561 RPIAVSLTPQ
-571 GKFAANTA
+571 GEFAANAA

-603 RDANRLAGISGEGRS
+603 RDTNRLAGISGEGRS
-618 TATTIITLESLRLM
+618 TATTIITLEALRLM
-632 FAEQSAVGKDDFRKL
+632 FAEHPVVGKDDFRKL

-661 GHFNEFVL
+661 GHFNEFIL

-680 LEESPDGI
+680 LEESPDDGI
-688 GAEEIADRVFKALS
+688 GAEEIAERVFKALS
-702 FNLDVPSVKREYLA
+702 FNLDDTAVKREYLA

-721 GPALAKAREKVKFYL
+721 GPALVKAREKVKFYL

-759 LLAFDFL
+759 LLAFDFS
-766 GLDELISHAEVW
+766 GLDELVSHDEVW
-778 NLSSG
+778 DPAADH
-783 IFKGLEGGHALFLS
+783 FKGLGGGLTLFLS
-797 LPPGNKRKFVIAVLT
+797 LSLEKRREFIVAVLT

-817 KSISSKYFNEAEQGT
+817 KSISSKYFNEAEQGA
-832 KCDVQDSE
+832 KCDVQDSD

-849 CLRSARPLVHEKS
+849 CLRSSRPLVHEKS

-868 KDDIDANTE
+868 KDEIIANTE
-877 QSSIK
+877 QNSIQK
-882 KKVDEGAAFKASSA
+882 KIDDDAAFKASSA
-896 SAFFRSIEVNDLWNG
+896 TAFFRSIEINDLWDG
-911 TPYASP
+911 TSYESP
-917 KGGRFR
+917 NGGRFR
-923 ANGNQDRRRL
+923 ANSNQDRRHL

-952 HAVGKPRDE
+952 HAVGKPKDE
-961 NGNEVEGV
+961 NGNEIDGI
-969 NVVECSLTGDAI
+969 NVIECSLSGDAI
-981 IWKLSAPSDESKING
+981 IWKKSVPVNVSKVNE

-1007 ILGISLEEPFHSFE
+1007 ILGASLDEPFHSFE

-1044 ARDKSDYKKDG
+1044 ARDKNDYKKDG
-1055 NKGDLKKLPV
+1055 NKGELKKLPV

-1073 LGVDISALD
+1073 LGVDISALA

-1160 SCVDVKLPFGIY
+1160 SCVNTELPFGIY

-1181 NPSLA
+1181 DPSLA
-1186 LLEEFKTPFTDP
+1186 LLAEFKTAFTNPDA
-1198 SVLAQA
+1198 LAKA
-1204 CAVAGKITNKLA
+1204 CTIAGKITDKLVSE
-1216 AQGELTPEKA
+1216 GELTPDKA
-1226 PWFNASYLHSLING
+1226 PWFNGAYLHSLIAD
-1240 SCQAFDAALERWRTL
+1240 SSQMFDVALDRWRML
-1255 YKATKLQQK
+1255 YKATLRQLK
-1264 EANHIAETSPSKKE
+1264 EAHHIEETSPNKRE
-1278 REIALGVA
+1278 RETAHSVA

-1292 INVLEASQKENSD
+1292 INVLTSAQKENSD

-1327 LIAWLSKRQYVRA
+1327 LIAWLSKRQFVRA
-1340 GAAAAGTNRGTMIAR
+1340 GAAASGTGRGTMISR

-1382 KLKSSEL
+1382 KLKASEL
-1389 THVAANGRLMTM
+1389 THVAADGRLMTM
-1401 KGYVCSECGCAMF
+1401 KGYVCSNCGCAMF

-1434 IDFSKSL
+1434 IDFAKSL

-1476 YSMPKGPADARK
+1476 YSMAGDASYARK
-1488 DAEITMDEGLPTKL
+1488 DAKICVGDGLNAKL
-1502 TYVPAAT
+1502 TYVSAAT

-1520 ANPEERGFWINPYT
+1520 ANPEELGFWINPYT
-1534 GLWSKRDDDE
+1534 GLWSKRDDDD
-1544 GGEEPQDPNAAVK
+1544 GEEEPKDPKTAVR

-1567 DTKNMLVVEPPHEIV
+1567 DTKNMLVIEPPHEIV
-1582 ENQEAMSTFRAAL
+1582 ESKEAMSTLRAAL

-1608 ELAAEYLPNGDS
+1608 ELAAEYLPNNDEA
-1620 PSRILLYEASEGGS
+1620 SRILLYEASEGGS
-1634 GVLSRLVDETQREVC
+1634 GVLSRLVDEAQREVC

-1655 KALEVMHYRLNCA
+1655 KALEVMHYHLNSA
-1668 SGDYEEVENVT
+1668 TGGYEEEEGVK

-1697 EFINRRNASVK
+1697 EFINRRNAVVK
-1708 SYLAKLANLAPHAI
+1708 DYLAKLANLAPGAI
-1722 TTVNVAAVSP
+1722 STVNEAQVSP

-1739 FLRELQKRR
+1739 FLHEIQKRN
-1748 LKFPQHLGKTVGE
+1748 LKFPQHIGKVVGE
-1761 GEDAF
+1761 GGNAF
-1766 TIDALYDKKNTIV
+1766 TIDALYDVANVIV
-1779 TYSPPSQ
+1779 TYSPPSPQ
-1786 RLSVYAAEQ
+1786 LSAYASDQ
-1795 GFDILEFPSEESQYD
+1795 GLDILEFPVDESQYD
-1810 AFFADNE
+1810 AFFAANE
-1817 NLFKD
+1817 DLFKD

>member
-1 MKNVFDFRKELI
+1 MKNVFDFRKALI
-13 GEYAKFS
+13 DEYAKFS
-20 TSFAKPS
+20 MSFAKPS
-27 ADDIAARLK
+27 AEDIAARLK
-36 EEYGSGRYWR
+36 EEYDSGRYWR

-63 ELAAAGVLTA
+63 DLAAAGVLTA

-87 NGVTGFTKQ
+87 NGVAGFTKQ
-96 PLRLYKHQ
+96 PLHLYKHQ

-178 EGAEPISICRYTG
+178 EGEEPVSICRYTG
-191 QESEEDRKRIR
+191 QESQEERDRIR

-215 LDLILTRHTE
+215 LDLILTRHTG
-225 DRQVVKNCQGLE
+225 DQVVVKNCQGLE

-262 RAQLNA
+262 RAQLSA
-268 DNLLCVGTSATMAG
+268 DHLLCVGTSATMAG
-282 VGQSADKHKAIAEVA
+282 VGLSSDKHKAIAEVA

-319 DKNISN
+319 DKNVSN
-325 AEMLSKLP
+325 AVMLASLP
-333 ARVSASSYDWS
+333 ARVAASSYDWT
-344 DLDAFKQDPFAVWIE
+344 DIDAFRKDPFAVWIE
-359 RTLGIEDKGGHLE
+359 RTLGIVDVDGHLE
-372 RATPI
+372 RATSI
-377 TSHDAAEKLA
+377 TANVAAEKLGETCKIDKDVA
-387 EACHIG
+387 Q
-393 KEASREA
+393 EA
-400 IVRFLVSMQQKDWG
+400 IVKVLVAMQQKNWG
-414 LGDKNKA
+414 ENVKV

-486 DKNGRVLP
+486 DKNGRVVP
-494 RKLDDAQPDST
+494 RKLDDTQPDST
-505 KKDVRYG
+505 KKDIRYG
-512 FLTPVDGLPDGLE
+512 FLTPIDGLPDELG
-525 TPSINDSL
+525 TPSLNDSL

-561 RPIAVSLSSQ
+561 RPIAVSLSPQ
-571 GKFAANTA
+571 GEFAANSA

-603 RDANRLAGISGEGRS
+603 RDTNRLAGISGEGRS
-618 TATTIITLESLRLM
+618 TATTIITLEALRLM
-632 FAEQSAVGKDDFRKL
+632 FAEQPAAGKDDFRKL

-680 LEESPDGI
+680 LEESPGGI
-688 GAEEIADRVFKALS
+688 GAEEIAERVFKALS
-702 FNLDVPSVKREYLA
+702 FDLDNPLVKREYLS

-766 GLDELISHAEVW
+766 GLDDLISHEEVW
-778 NLSSG
+778 NPSSD
-783 IFKGLEGGHALFLS
+783 IFKGLEGGLSLFLS
-797 LPPGNKRKFVIAVLT
+797 LPPENRRKLIVAVLT

-817 KSISSKYFNEAEQGT
+817 KSISCKYFNEAEQGA
-832 KCDVQDSE
+832 KCDVQDSD

-849 CLRSARPLVHEKS
+849 CLRSFRQLVHEKS
-862 TLIYYN
+862 TLLYYN
-868 KDDIDANTE
+868 KDEIAANTE
-877 QSSIK
+877 QKSIQ

-896 SAFFRSIEVNDLWNG
+896 SAFFRSVEVNDLWDG
-911 TPYASP
+911 TAYASP
-917 KGGRFR
+917 NGGRFR
-923 ANGNQDRRRL
+923 ANSNQDRRHL
-933 MEAVQAVVL
+933 MEAIQAVVL

-952 HAVGKPRDE
+952 HAVGKPRDA
-961 NGNEVEGV
+961 NGNEIDGV
-969 NVVECSLTGDAI
+969 NVVECSLSGDAI
-981 IWKLSAPSDESKING
+981 VWKLSVPSDESKVNG

-1007 ILGISLEEPFHSFE
+1007 ILGASLEEPFHSFE

-1044 ARDKSDYKKDG
+1044 TRDKSDYKKDG
-1055 NKGDLKKLPV
+1055 NKGELKKLPV

-1150 YDSHMHAVWL
+1150 YDSHMHAIWL
-1160 SCVDVKLPFGIY
+1160 SCVDKELPFGIY

-1181 NPSLA
+1181 DPSLA
-1186 LLEEFKTPFTDP
+1186 LLEEFKEPFSAPDA
-1198 SVLAQA
+1198 LAKA
-1204 CAVAGKITNKLA
+1204 CDVAGKITDKLVSE
-1216 AQGELTPEKA
+1216 GELTPEKA
-1226 PWFNASYLHSLING
+1226 PWFNGAYLHALISD
-1240 SCQAFDAALERWRTL
+1240 SCQKFDAALDRWRIL
-1255 YKATKLQQK
+1255 YKATLRQLK
-1264 EANHIAETSPSKKE
+1264 EAHHIEETSPNKKE
-1278 REIALGVA
+1278 RETAHGVA

-1292 INVLEASQKENSD
+1292 INVLTSAQKENSD

-1327 LIAWLSKRQYVRA
+1327 LIAWLSKRQFVRA
-1340 GAAAAGTNRGTMIAR
+1340 GAAASGLGRGTMISR

-1382 KLKSSEL
+1382 KLKASKL

-1401 KGYVCSECGCAMF
+1401 KGYVCSKCGCAMF
-1414 NLDKPSEPPMYSVC
+1414 NLDKPSEPPVYSVC

-1446 GVETVEA
+1446 GIETVEA
-1453 REAARITV
+1453 REAAKITV

-1476 YSMPKGPADARK
+1476 YSMANDAAGSRK
-1488 DAEITMDEGLPTKL
+1488 DAEIKVDEGLSTKL
-1502 TYVPAAT
+1502 MYVSAAT
-1509 IWKINLGLRRR
+1509 IWRINKGLRRR
-1520 ANPEERGFWINPYT
+1520 ANPDELGFWINPYT

-1544 GGEEPQDPNAAVK
+1544 GEEDPKDPTAVVK

-1567 DTKNMLVVEPPHEIV
+1567 DTKNMLVVEPPNEIV
-1582 ENQEAMSTFRAAL
+1582 KDKEAMSTFRAAL

-1608 ELAAEYLPNGDS
+1608 ELAAEYLPNNDM

-1634 GVLSRLVDETQREVC
+1634 GVLNRLVDESQREVC

-1655 KALEVMHYRLNCA
+1655 KALEVMHYRLNSA
-1668 SGDYEEVENVT
+1668 SGDYEEVADVK

-1697 EFINRRNASVK
+1697 EFINRRNAIVK
-1708 SYLAKLANLAPHAI
+1708 NYLAKLANLAPGAI
-1722 TTVNVAAVSP
+1722 ATVNAAAVSP

-1739 FLRELQKRR
+1739 FLRELQKRQM
-1748 LKFPQHLGKTVGE
+1748 KFPQHIGKVVGE
-1761 GEDAF
+1761 GENAF
-1766 TIDALYDKKNTIV
+1766 MIDALYDDENVIV
-1779 TYSPPSQ
+1779 TYSSPSHQ
-1786 RLSVYAAEQ
+1786 LSAFAADQ
-1795 GFDILEFPSEESQYD
+1795 GFDILEFPSDESQYD
-1810 AFFADNE
+1810 AFFAAHE
-1817 NLFKD
+1817 NIFKD

>member
-1 MKNVFDFRKELI
+1 MKNVFDFRKRLI
-13 GEYAKFS
+13 DEYAKFS

-27 ADDIAARLK
+27 ADDIVARLK
-36 EEYGSGRYWR
+36 EEYESGRYWR

-87 NGVTGFTKQ
+87 NGVAGFTKQ

-110 VQHGESYVVTTGTGS
+110 VKSGESYVVTTGTGS

-136 NRIIEEKKSDPTPR
+136 NRIIEEKKSDPMAR

-178 EGAEPISICRYTG
+178 EGEEPVSICRYTG
-191 QESEEDRKRIR
+191 QESQEERDRIR

-215 LDLILTRHTE
+215 LDLILTRHTG
-225 DRQVVKNCQGLE
+225 DQVVVKNCQGLE

-268 DNLLCVGTSATMAG
+268 DHLLCVGTSATMAG
-282 VGQSADKHKAIAEVA
+282 VGQVGDKRKAIADVA

-319 DKNISN
+319 DKNVSN
-325 AEMLSKLP
+325 AMMFASLP
-333 ARVSASSYDWS
+333 ARVAASSYDWA
-344 DLDAFKQDPFAVWIE
+344 DIKVFREDPFAVWIE
-359 RTLGIEDKGGHLE
+359 RTLGIEDRDGHLE

-377 TSHDAAEKLA
+377 TAKAAAERLA
-387 EACHIG
+387 DTCKVDKGMAQ
-393 KEASREA
+393 EA
-400 IVRFLVSMQQKDWG
+400 IVRFLVAMQRKKWG
-414 LGDKNKA
+414 EGEHDKA

-494 RKLDDAQPDST
+494 RKLDDTQPDST

-512 FLTPVDGLPDGLE
+512 FLTPIDGLPDELG
-525 TPSINDSL
+525 TPSLNDSV
-533 PDKAYPDECFT
+533 PDKVYPDECFT
-544 FTNDD
+544 FAHDD
-549 QKLKDS
+549 QRLKDS

-561 RPIAVSLSSQ
+561 RPIAVSLSPQ

-590 LCLECKDVNSANG
+590 LCLECKDVNAASG
-603 RDANRLAGISGEGRS
+603 RDTNRLAGISGESRS
-618 TATTIITLESLRLM
+618 TATTIITLEALRLM
-632 FAEQSAVGKDDFRKL
+632 FAEQPAVGKDDFRKL

-702 FNLDVPSVKREYLA
+702 FNLNVPSVKREYLS

-759 LLAFDFL
+759 LLSFDFL
-766 GLDELISHAEVW
+766 GLDELVSHAEVW
-778 NLSSG
+778 NQSSG
-783 IFKGLEGGHALFLS
+783 IFRGLEGGQGLFLS
-797 LPPGNKRKFVIAVLT
+797 LPPGNKRKFIVAVLT

-840 GNTVILDRW
+840 GNTVIHDRW
-849 CLRSARPLVHEKS
+849 CLRSTRPLVHEKS
-862 TLIYYN
+862 TLIYYS
-868 KDDIDANTE
+868 KDDVDANTE
-877 QSSIK
+877 RSSIK

-917 KGGRFR
+917 NGGRFR
-923 ANGNQDRRRL
+923 ANGSQDRRHL

-952 HAVGKPRDE
+952 HAVGKPRDA
-961 NGNEVEGV
+961 NGNEVDGV
-969 NVVECSLTGDAI
+969 NVVECALSGDAI
-981 IWKLSAPSDESKING
+981 IWKLSAPSDEGKING
-996 YFLQLYKNVAA
+996 YFLNLYKNVAA
-1007 ILGISLEEPFHSFE
+1007 ILGTSLEEPFHSFE

-1055 NKGDLKKLPV
+1055 NKGELKKLPV

-1105 SGQAALAVTY
+1105 SGQAALAVIY

-1160 SCVDVKLPFGIY
+1160 SCVDKELPFGIY

-1181 NPSLA
+1181 DPSLA
-1186 LLEEFKTPFTDP
+1186 LLEEFKASFSASDA
-1198 SVLAQA
+1198 LAKA
-1204 CAVAGKITNKLA
+1204 RAVAGKITDKLVSD
-1216 AQGELTPEKA
+1216 GELTPEKA
-1226 PWFNASYLHSLING
+1226 PWFNVSYLHALISD
-1240 SCQAFDAALERWRTL
+1240 SCQKFDAALDRWRTL
-1255 YKATKLQQK
+1255 YKATLHQLK
-1264 EANHIAETSPSKKE
+1264 EAHRIEETSPNRKE
-1278 REIALGVA
+1278 RETAHGVA

-1292 INVLEASQKENSD
+1292 INVLTSAQKENSD

-1327 LIAWLSKRQYVRA
+1327 LIAWLAKRQFVRA
-1340 GAAAAGTNRGTMIAR
+1340 GAAASGLGRGTMIAR

-1374 AMYRVTKV
+1374 SMYRVTKV
-1382 KLKSSEL
+1382 KLKASEL
-1389 THVAANGRLMTM
+1389 THVAADGRLMTM
-1401 KGYVCSECGCAMF
+1401 KGYVCSKCGCAMF

-1428 PSCHEP
+1428 PSCREP

-1441 IQDLY
+1441 VQDLY

-1470 FETLTT
+1470 FETLTA
-1476 YSMPKGPADARK
+1476 YSMAGDASYARK
-1488 DAEITMDEGLPTKL
+1488 DAHIRDALDTRL

-1520 ANPEERGFWINPYT
+1520 ANPNELGFWINPYT

-1544 GGEEPQDPNAAVK
+1544 GGEESQDPNAAVK

-1582 ENQEAMSTFRAAL
+1582 ESREAMSTFRAAL

-1608 ELAAEYLPNGDS
+1608 ELAAEYLPNGDA

-1634 GVLSRLVDETQREVC
+1634 GVLNRLVDEAQREVC

-1655 KALEVMHYRLNCA
+1655 KALEVMHYRLSSA
-1668 SGDYEEVENVT
+1668 TGGYEEVEDVK

-1697 EFINRRNASVK
+1697 EFINRRNAVVK
-1708 SYLAKLANLAPHAI
+1708 SYLAKLANLAPNAI
-1722 TTVNVAAVSP
+1722 ATVNVAAVSP
-1732 VDVASTP
+1732 VDVAGTP
-1739 FLRELQKRR
+1739 FLLELQKRR
-1748 LKFPQHLGKTVGE
+1748 LKFPQCLGKTIGE
-1761 GEDAF
+1761 GEDSF
-1766 TIDALYDKKNTIV
+1766 TIDALYDKDNTIV

-1786 RLSVYAAEQ
+1786 RLSAYAADR
-1795 GFDILEFPSEESQYD
+1795 GFDILEFPSDESQHD
-1810 AFFADNE
+1810 AFFAE
-1817 NLFKD
+1817 NKTLFKE

>member
-1 MKNVFDFRKELI
+1 MNNVFEFKNALI
-13 GEYAKFS
+13 DEYAKFS

-27 ADDIAARLK
+27 ADDIVARLK
-36 EEYGSGRYWR
+36 EEYESGRYWR

-63 ELAAAGVLTA
+63 ELAANGDLTA

-87 NGVTGFTKQ
+87 NHVPGFTMQ

-110 VQHGESYVVTTGTGS
+110 VNSGESYVVTTGTGS

-178 EGAEPISICRYTG
+178 EGDEPVSICRYTG
-191 QESEEDRKRIR
+191 QESQEERDRIR

-215 LDLILTRHTE
+215 LDLILTRHTG
-225 DRQVVKNCQGLE
+225 DQVVVRNCQGLE

-268 DNLLCVGTSATMAG
+268 SRLLCVGTSATMAG
-282 VGQSADKHKAIAEVA
+282 VGQAGDKRKAISEVA

-319 DKNISN
+319 DKIVSN
-325 AEMLSKLP
+325 DAMLSALP
-333 ARVSASSYDWS
+333 SRVADASYDWT
-344 DLDAFKQDPFAVWIE
+344 DLDGFKKDPFAIWIE
-359 RTLGIEDKGGHLE
+359 RTLGIVDVNGHLE
-372 RATPI
+372 RATPM
-377 TSHDAAEKLA
+377 TAQDAAKKLA
-387 EACHIG
+387 DVCKIDVMA
-393 KEASREA
+393 AREA
-400 IVRFLVSMQQKDWG
+400 IVKFLVAMQQKAWG
-414 LGDKNKA
+414 ESGKA

-453 QRFAPGRQDEGVL
+453 QRFAPGRQEEGVL
-466 LFRTYFCR
+466 LYRTYFCR

-486 DKNGRVLP
+486 DKNGMVGP
-494 RKLDDAQPDST
+494 RKLDDTQPDSA
-505 KKDVRYG
+505 KKNIRYG
-512 FLTPVDGLPDGLE
+512 FLTPIEDLPDGLNA
-525 TPSINDSL
+525 PSLNSSL
-533 PDKAYPDECFT
+533 PESAYPDECFT
-544 FTNDD
+544 FTRDD
-549 QKLKDS
+549 QRLKDS
-555 FAKDGA
+555 FAKEGA
-561 RPIAVSLSSQ
+561 RPIAVSLTPQ
-571 GKFAANTA
+571 GKFAANAA

-603 RDANRLAGISGEGRS
+603 RDTNRLAGIAGEGRS
-618 TATTIITLESLRLM
+618 TATTIITLEALRLM
-632 FAEQSAVGKDDFRKL
+632 FAEDPAMGKDDFRKL

-680 LEESPDGI
+680 LEESPGGI
-688 GAEEIADRVFKALS
+688 SAEEIAEQVFKALS
-702 FNLDVPSVKREYLA
+702 FNLDIPAVKREYLA

-721 GPALAKAREKVKFYL
+721 GPALVKAREKVKFYL

-759 LLAFDFL
+759 LLTFDFS
-766 GLDELISHAEVW
+766 GLDELVSHDEVW
-778 NLSSG
+778 APSADHLRGLGGGLS
-783 IFKGLEGGHALFLS
+783 LFLS
-797 LPPGNKRKFVIAVLT
+797 LPYEKRRKFIVSVLT
-812 ALRKL
+812 GLRKL
-817 KSISSKYFNEAEQGT
+817 KSISSKYFNEAEQGA
-832 KCDVQDSE
+832 KCDVQDSD

-849 CLRSARPLVHEKS
+849 CLRSSRPLVHEKS

-868 KDDIDANTE
+868 KDEIAANTE
-877 QSSIK
+877 QNSIQK
-882 KKVDEGAAFKASSA
+882 KIDDDAAFRVSSA
-896 SAFFRSIEVNDLWNG
+896 SAFFRSIEINDLWDG
-911 TPYASP
+911 TSFASP
-917 KGGRFR
+917 NGGRFV
-923 ANGNQDRRRL
+923 GDRRHL
-933 MEAVQAVVL
+933 LEAVQAVVL
-942 AASKAGITVA
+942 SASKAGITVA
-952 HAVGKPRDE
+952 HAVGKPKDE
-961 NGNEVEGV
+961 NGNEIDGI
-969 NVVECSLTGDAI
+969 NVVECSLAGDAI
-981 IWKLSAPSDESKING
+981 VWKKAVPADESKVNE
-996 YFLQLYKNVAA
+996 YFLQLYRNVAA
-1007 ILGISLEEPFHSFE
+1007 MLGASSEDPFHSFE
-1021 SHEHTAQVEGD
+1021 AHEHTAQVEGD

-1044 ARDKSDYKKDG
+1044 ARDKNDYKKDG
-1055 NKGDLKKLPV
+1055 NKGELKKLPV

-1127 NHVSEM
+1127 NNPSEM

-1160 SCVDVKLPFGIY
+1160 SCVDTELPFGIY
-1172 QLLEKEPED
+1172 QLLDKNPED
-1181 NPSLA
+1181 DPSLA
-1186 LLEEFKTPFTDP
+1186 LLDEYKTAFTNPDA
-1198 SVLAQA
+1198 LAKA
-1204 CAVAGKITNKLA
+1204 CTIAGKITDKLVSE
-1216 AQGELTPEKA
+1216 GELTPDKA
-1226 PWFNASYLHSLING
+1226 PWFNGGYLHALVAD
-1240 SCQAFDAALERWRTL
+1240 SCQKFDAALDRWRTL
-1255 YKATKLQQK
+1255 YKATLRQLK
-1264 EANHIAETSPSKKE
+1264 EAHHIEETSPNKRE
-1278 REIALGVA
+1278 RETAHGVA

-1292 INVLEASQKENSD
+1292 INVLTSAQKENSD

-1327 LIAWLSKRQYVRA
+1327 LIAWLSKRQFVRA
-1340 GAAAAGTNRGTMIAR
+1340 GAAASGAGRGTMISR

-1382 KLKSSEL
+1382 KLKASEL
-1389 THVAANGRLMTM
+1389 THVAADGHLMTM
-1401 KGYVCSECGCAMF
+1401 KGYVCSNCGCAMF
-1414 NLDKPSEPPMYSVC
+1414 NLDKPSEPPVYSVC
-1428 PSCHEP
+1428 PACHEP
-1434 IDFSKSL
+1434 VDFAKSL

-1476 YSMPKGPADARK
+1476 YSMPNDAPYARK
-1488 DAEITMDEGLPTKL
+1488 DAKICVGDGLDAKL
-1502 TYVPAAT
+1502 TYVSAAT

-1520 ANPEERGFWINPYT
+1520 ANPEELGFWINPYT
-1534 GLWSKRDDDE
+1534 GQWSKRDDDD
-1544 GGEEPQDPNAAVK
+1544 GDEEPKDPNAAVR

-1582 ENQEAMSTFRAAL
+1582 ESKEAMSTLRAAL

-1608 ELAAEYLPNGDS
+1608 ELAAEYLPSNEAA
-1620 PSRILLYEASEGGS
+1620 SRILLYESSEGGS
-1634 GVLSRLVDETQREVC
+1634 GVLSRLVDESQREVC

-1655 KALEVMHYRLNCA
+1655 KALEVMHYRLNSA
-1668 SGDYEEVENVT
+1668 IGGYEEKEDVK

-1686 CLLSYYNQTEH
+1686 CLLSYHNQTEH
-1697 EFINRRNASVK
+1697 EFINRRNAVVK
-1708 SYLAKLANLAPHAI
+1708 EYLVKLANLASGSI
-1722 TTVNVAAVSP
+1722 VTVNEAPVAK
-1732 VDVASTP
+1732 VDVARTP
-1739 FLRELQKRR
+1739 FLRELQKRN
-1748 LKFPQHLGKTVGE
+1748 LKFPQYINKLEGDGE
-1761 GEDAF
+1761 NAF
-1766 TIDALYDKKNTIV
+1766 TIDALYDAANVIV
-1779 TYSPPSQ
+1779 TYKLPTHQ
-1786 RLSVYAAEQ
+1786 LSEYASDQ
-1795 GFDILEFPSEESQYD
+1795 GFDILEFPADESQYD
-1810 AFFADNE
+1810 TFFAANE
-1817 NLFKD
+1817 NLFKG

>member
-1 MKNVFDFRKELI
+1 
-13 GEYAKFS
+13 
-20 TSFAKPS
+20 
-27 ADDIAARLK
+27 
-36 EEYGSGRYWR
+36 
-46 EPLIQI
+46 
-52 NPNYEKDKTVD
+52 
-63 ELAAAGVLTA
+63 
-73 ECAAIFQL
+73 
-81 FKQEVK
+81 
-87 NGVTGFTKQ
+87 
-96 PLRLYKHQ
+96 
-104 RQAISH
+104 
-110 VQHGESYVVTTGTGS
+110 
-125 GKSLC
+125 
-130 FFIPIV
+130 
-136 NRIIEEKKSDPTPR
+136 
-150 TRAIIVYPMNA
+150 
-161 LANSQREEMRK
+161 
-172 FLCDYA
+172 
-178 EGAEPISICRYTG
+178 
-191 QESEEDRKRIR
+191 
-202 ENPPDILLTNYMM
+202 
-215 LDLILTRHTE
+215 
-225 DRQVVKNCQGLE
+225 
-237 FLVLDELHTYRGRQ
+237 
-251 GADVAMLVRRL
+251 
-262 RAQLNA
+262 
-268 DNLLCVGTSATMAG
+268 MAG
-282 VGQSADKHKAIAEVA
+282 VGLSADKHKAIAEVA

-333 ARVSASSYDWS
+333 ARVSVSSYGWP
-344 DLDAFKQDPFAVWIE
+344 DLDAFRQDPFAVWIE

-377 TSHDAAEKLA
+377 TSNDAAEKLA
-387 EACHIG
+387 AACHVG
-393 KEASREA
+393 KDAAREA

-414 LGDKNKA
+414 LGDKDKA

-494 RKLDDAQPDST
+494 RKLDDTQPDST

-512 FLTPVDGLPDGLE
+512 FLTPVDGLPDGLG
-525 TPSINDSL
+525 TPSLNDSV
-533 PDKAYPDECFT
+533 PESVYPDECFT
-544 FTNDD
+544 FTRDD
-549 QKLKDS
+549 QRLKDS
-555 FAKDGA
+555 FAKEGA
-561 RPIAVSLSSQ
+561 RPIAVCLSPQ

-618 TATTIITLESLRLM
+618 TATTIITLEALRLM
-632 FAEQSAVGKDDFRKL
+632 FAEQPAVGKDDFRKL

-680 LEESPDGI
+680 LEESPGGI

-702 FNLDVPSVKREYLA
+702 FNLDVPSVKREYLV

-766 GLDELISHAEVW
+766 GLAELISHAEVW

-783 IFKGLEGGHALFLS
+783 IFRGLEGGHALFLS
-797 LPPGNKRKFVIAVLT
+797 LPPGNKRKFVVAVLT

-896 SAFFRSIEVNDLWNG
+896 STFFRSIEVNDLWNG

-923 ANGNQDRRRL
+923 ANGNQDRRHL

-952 HAVGKPRDE
+952 HAVGKPKDE
-961 NGNEVEGV
+961 NGNEVDGV

-1007 ILGISLEEPFHSFE
+1007 ILGASLEEPFHSFE

-1044 ARDKSDYKKDG
+1044 ARDKSDYRKDG
-1055 NKGDLKKLPV
+1055 NKGGLKKLPV

-1160 SCVDVKLPFGIY
+1160 SCVDTELPFGIY
-1172 QLLEKEPED
+1172 QLLDKNPED
-1181 NPSLA
+1181 DPSLA
-1186 LLEEFKTPFTDP
+1186 LLDEYKTAFTNPDA
-1198 SVLAQA
+1198 LTKA
-1204 CAVAGKITNKLA
+1204 CTIAGKITDKLVSE
-1216 AQGELTPEKA
+1216 GELTPDKA
-1226 PWFNASYLHSLING
+1226 PWFNGGYLHALVAD
-1240 SCQAFDAALERWRTL
+1240 SCQKFDAALDRWRTL
-1255 YKATKLQQK
+1255 YKATLRQLK
-1264 EANHIAETSPSKKE
+1264 EAHHIEETSPNKRE
-1278 REIALGVA
+1278 RETAHSVA

-1292 INVLEASQKENSD
+1292 INVLTSAQKENSD
-1305 FYLYRYLASQGFLPG
+1305 IYLYRYLASQGFLPG

-1327 LIAWLSKRQYVRA
+1327 LIAWLSKRQFVRA
-1340 GAAAAGTNRGTMIAR
+1340 GAAASDAGRGTMISR

-1382 KLKSSEL
+1382 KLKASEL
-1389 THVAANGRLMTM
+1389 THVAADGRLMTM
-1401 KGYVCSECGCAMF
+1401 KGYVCSNCGCAMF
-1414 NLDKPSEPPMYSVC
+1414 NLDKPSEPPMYSIC

-1453 REAARITV
+1453 HEAARITV

-1476 YSMPKGPADARK
+1476 YSMPNDASYARK
-1488 DAEITMDEGLPTKL
+1488 DAKICVGDGLDAKL
-1502 TYVPAAT
+1502 TYVSAAT

-1520 ANPEERGFWINPYT
+1520 ANPEELGFWINPYT
-1534 GLWSKRDDDE
+1534 GQWSKRDDDD
-1544 GGEEPQDPNAAVK
+1544 GEEEPKDPNAAVR

-1567 DTKNMLVVEPPHEIV
+1567 DTKNMLVIEPPHKIV
-1582 ENQEAMSTFRAAL
+1582 ESKEAMSTFRAAL

-1608 ELAAEYLPNGDS
+1608 ELAAEYLPNNDEA
-1620 PSRILLYEASEGGS
+1620 SRILLYEASEGGS

-1655 KALEVMHYRLNCA
+1655 KALEVMYYHLNSA
-1668 SGDYEEVENVT
+1668 AGGYEEEEDT
-1679 CQAGCYE
+1679 KCQAGCYE
-1686 CLLSYYNQTEH
+1686 CLLSYHNQTEH
-1697 EFINRRNASVK
+1697 EFINRRNAVVK
-1708 SYLAKLANLAPHAI
+1708 EYLVKLANLASGSI
-1722 TTVNVAAVSP
+1722 VTVNEAPVAK
-1732 VDVASTP
+1732 VDVARTP
-1739 FLRELQKRR
+1739 FLRELQKRN
-1748 LKFPQHLGKTVGE
+1748 LKFPQYINKLVGD
-1761 GEDAF
+1761 GENAF
-1766 TIDALYDKKNTIV
+1766 TIDALYDAANVIV
-1779 TYSPPSQ
+1779 TYKPPTHQ
-1786 RLSVYAAEQ
+1786 LSEYASDQ
-1795 GFDILEFPSEESQYD
+1795 GFDILEFPADESQYD
-1810 AFFADNE
+1810 TFFAANE

>member
-1 MKNVFDFRKELI
+1 MKNVFDFRKALI
-13 GEYAKFS
+13 DEYAKFS

-27 ADDIAARLK
+27 AEDIAARLK
-36 EEYGSGRYWR
+36 EEYDSGRYWR

-87 NGVTGFTKQ
+87 NGVAGFTKQ

-136 NRIIEEKKSDPTPR
+136 NRIIEEKKVDPTPR

-178 EGAEPISICRYTG
+178 EGAEPVSICRYTG

-225 DRQVVKNCQGLE
+225 DRQVVKNCQELE

-268 DNLLCVGTSATMAG
+268 DDLLCVGTSATMAG
-282 VGQSADKHKAIAEVA
+282 VGQSADKHTAIAKVA
-297 SRIFDAPITEHC
+297 SSIFDAPITEHC

-319 DKNISN
+319 DKSISN

-333 ARVSASSYDWS
+333 ARVSDSSYDWP
-344 DLDAFKQDPFAVWIE
+344 DLDAFKQDPFAIWIE
-359 RTLGIEDKGGHLE
+359 RTLGIEDNGGHLE

-387 EACHIG
+387 ATCHIG
-393 KEASREA
+393 KDVAREA
-400 IVRFLVSMQQKDWG
+400 IIRFLISMQQKDWG

-453 QRFAPGRQDEGVL
+453 QRYAPGRQEEEVL

-486 DKNGRVLP
+486 DKNGRVVP
-494 RKLDDAQPDST
+494 RKLDDTQPDSV
-505 KKDVRYG
+505 KKDIRYG
-512 FLTPVDGLPDGLE
+512 FLTPVDGLADGLE
-525 TPSINDSL
+525 TPSIGASL
-533 PDKAYPDECFT
+533 PETAYPDECFT
-544 FTNDD
+544 FSPAG
-549 QKLKDS
+549 QKLKPS

-561 RPIAVSLSSQ
+561 RPIAVSLTPQ
-571 GKFAANTA
+571 GTLVANAA

-590 LCLECKDVNSANG
+590 LCLECKDVNAASG
-603 RDANRLAGISGEGRS
+603 RDTNRLAGISGEGRS
-618 TATTIITLESLRLM
+618 TATTIISLEALRLL
-632 FAEQSAVGKDDFRKL
+632 FAEQPVADKDDFRKL

-669 LTTLRS
+669 LTTLRA

-680 LEESPDGI
+680 LKESPGGI
-688 GAEEIADRVFKALS
+688 RAEEIAEKIFKALS
-702 FNLDVPSVKREYLA
+702 FDLNKPSVLREYLS

-721 GPALAKAREKVKFYL
+721 GPALVKAREKVKFYL

-759 LLAFDFL
+759 LLTFDFL
-766 GLDELISHAEVW
+766 GLDELISHGEVW
-778 NLSSG
+778 NPSADH
-783 IFKGLEGGHALFLS
+783 FKGLGNGLALFLS
-797 LPPGNKRKFVIAVLT
+797 LSLDVRRKFVVAVLT

-817 KSISSKYFNEAEQGT
+817 KSISIKYFNEAEQGA
-832 KCDVQDSE
+832 KCDVQDSA

-849 CLRSARPLVHEKS
+849 CLRSARQLVHEKT
-862 TLIYYN
+862 TLIYFN
-868 KDDIDANTE
+868 KDELAANTE
-877 QSSIK
+877 QESILK
-882 KKVDEGAAFKASSA
+882 KLDDDAAYNASA
-896 SAFFRSIEVNDLWNG
+896 QTAFFRSIEMNDLWSG

-917 KGGRFR
+917 NGSRFV
-923 ANGNQDRRRL
+923 GDRHRL
-933 MEAVQAVVL
+933 MEAVQAVVM

-952 HAVGKPRDE
+952 QVIGKPKDE
-961 NGNEVEGV
+961 DGNEIDGI
-969 NVVECSLTGDAI
+969 NVVECSLVGDAI
-981 IWKLSAPSDESKING
+981 IWKSSVPADESKVNG
-996 YFLQLYKNVAA
+996 YFIQLYKDVAK
-1007 ILGISLEEPFHSFE
+1007 ILGTSLEEPFHSFE

-1055 NKGDLKKLPV
+1055 NKGELKKLPV

-1105 SGQAALAVTY
+1105 SGQAALAITY

-1160 SCVDVKLPFGIY
+1160 SCVDKELPFGIY
-1172 QLLEKEPED
+1172 QLLEKEPEED
-1181 NPSLA
+1181 PTLA
-1186 LLEEFKTPFTDP
+1186 LLGEFMSAFTNADA
-1198 SVLAQA
+1198 LAKA
-1204 CAVAGKITNKLA
+1204 CEVAGKITDKLVSE
-1216 AQGELTPEKA
+1216 GELTPDKA
-1226 PWFNASYLHSLING
+1226 PWFNGAYLHALISD
-1240 SCQAFDAALERWRTL
+1240 SCQAFDTALERWRTL
-1255 YKATKLQQK
+1255 YKATLRQLKDAHHT
-1264 EANHIAETSPSKKE
+1264 EETSPNKKD
-1278 REIALGVA
+1278 RETAHGVA

-1292 INVLEASQKENSD
+1292 INVLTSAQKENSD
-1305 FYLYRYLASQGFLPG
+1305 FYLYRYLSSQGFLPG

-1340 GAAAAGTNRGTMIAR
+1340 GAASTGMNRGTMISR

-1389 THVAANGRLMTM
+1389 THVAANGHLMKM
-1401 KGYVCSECGCAMF
+1401 KGYVCSKCGCAMF

-1428 PSCHEP
+1428 PACQEP
-1434 IDFSKSL
+1434 IDFAKSL

-1476 YSMPKGPADARK
+1476 YSMAKDVASARK
-1488 DAEITMDEGLPTKL
+1488 DAEITMDGGLSTKL
-1502 TYVPAAT
+1502 MYVSAAT
-1509 IWKINLGLRRR
+1509 IWKINKGLRRR
-1520 ANPEERGFWINPYT
+1520 ANPEELGFWINPYT

-1544 GGEEPQDPNAAVK
+1544 GDTEPPDPNTVVK
-1557 KEVRIVPFVR
+1557 KEERIVPFVR
-1567 DTKNMLVVEPPHEIV
+1567 DTKNMLVIEPPQEIAKDK
-1582 ENQEAMSTFRAAL
+1582 EAMSTFRAAL

-1608 ELAAEYLPNGDS
+1608 ELAAEYLPDGDA

-1634 GVLSRLVDETQREVC
+1634 GVLNRLVDDSQREVC

-1655 KALEVMHYRLNCA
+1655 KALEVMHYHFN
-1668 SGDYEEVENVT
+1668 STTGQYEEVADVK

-1697 EFINRRNASVK
+1697 ESINRRNAIVK
-1708 SYLAKLANLAPHAI
+1708 DYLAKLANLTSGAI
-1722 TTVNVAAVSP
+1722 TTLAAAPVSP
-1732 VDVASTP
+1732 ADIAGTP
-1739 FLRELQKRR
+1739 FLREIQKRQ
-1748 LKFPQHLGKTVGE
+1748 LKTPRFICKVVGE
-1761 GEDAF
+1761 GENTL
-1766 TIDALYDKKNTIV
+1766 TIDALYTDANVVV
-1779 TYSPPSQ
+1779 TYTPPSPQ
-1786 RLSVYAAEQ
+1786 LSAFASEQ

-1810 AFFADNE
+1810 AFFAANE
-1817 NLFKD
+1817 NIFKD